1 MYAKRKTKKISWTK
15 LRAECAEGIS
25 GDASLNQICDMP
37 HARTALFI
45 PHFFHSN
52 LLFTTTKVQ
61 IISIPVK

>member
-15 LRAECAEGIS
+15 LRAEGIR
-25 GDASLNQICDMP
+25 GDSSDHICDMP
-37 HARTALFI
+37 HARTTLFI
-45 PHFFHSN
+45 LHSFHSN